1 MAWWRRGLTRGTW
14 QRWELSQLNL
24 IRDYYL
30 RFQVL
35 VHEVAKFGVVGL
47 MGFVVQLGVQNAL
60 HSGAKVG
67 AITSVVIA
75 YVVATV
81 VTFIG
86 NRHWAFKNRKGKGLR
101 HETMVFV
108 LLNCVGIVIQVG
120 IVDIAYY
127 ELGYKSGLAYNL
139 ATIIGI
145 GLATLF
151 RLYAYRKFVFSDHRD
166 GGDGGTAPEL
176 APVTSAH

>member
-1 MAWWRRGLTRGTW
+1 
-14 QRWELSQLNL
+14 LSL
-24 IRDYYL
+24 IRDTYL

-47 MGFVVQLGVQNAL
+47 IGFVVQLGVQNAL

-67 AITSVVIA
+67 PIIALTIA
-75 YVVATV
+75 YIIATV

-86 NRHWAFKNRKGKGLR
+86 NRHWAFKHRKGKGLKQ
-101 HETMVFV
+101 ETIIFV
-108 LLNCVGIVIQVG
+108 LMNVVGYGIQVG

-127 ELGYKSGLAYNL
+127 GLGYKDGLSYNI
-139 ATIIGI
+139 ATVIGI

-151 RLYAYRKFVFSDHRD
+151 RLYAYRKFVFSNQQ
-166 GGDGGTAPEL
+166 GNNGDGGEEAGEL
-176 APVTSAH
+176 ASATAR